1 MFYQVL
7 RLVAKTVF
15 QVNILTFLHCINP
28 AYEQFI
34 LLSPTLCSSAQYFYF
49 QVFFNPIPPGGGG
62 GGKGVGVGAES
73 ARVDFNFREL
83 P

>member
-15 QVNILTFLHCINP
+15 QVNILTFLHCINL

-49 QVFFNPIPPGGGG
+49 QVFVNPIPHGGE
-62 GGKGVGVGAES
+62 GVGGRGRKVPAPILTFE
-73 ARVDFNFREL
+73 NFL
-83 P
+83 DI